1 MTEAHT
7 TMEREISPRAESLQA
22 FIQQA
27 IEQLQRSGAR
37 GDAAP
42 DGLLFF
48 GSWNDSIPRLLI
60 RDPILKPIEA
70 RLWSVMRTLVE
81 PAGPATMPDYD
92 TLAVYCNVGSRST
105 VSHALLI
112 LRITRWISLCA
123 RVRDDGGR
131 YAGNVY
137 ALHDEPTTL
146 GDAMHLDASYVA
158 FLREMTGHRNARVRH
173 LAQSV
178 LDTIEEAIEEGQDVT
193 RDTGLHVRVYQ
204 RVSFFGSI
212 SDPAGGSVDA
222 PLAVSGSRRAALNH
236 RVQKVDL
243 DRVQKTHSVN
253 RVQKVY
259 SGNENEEKQS
269 LNNQVQK
276 VYSVSCS
283 SSNKNTTTTKDVSPT
298 LIWPKRLS
306 SGEQALVCGYF
317 TGLDRALAQD
327 VLDELQG
334 RLQDGSANPVR
345 NPVAWLIASSK
356 RAAAGE
362 FQLTSLGFGV
372 RRARA
377 RQVALDAEDA
387 KALASPSP
395 VTPDSDSAEVVV
407 HNALTQ
413 RVEALRMRRGNRAA
427 EASE

>member
-1 MTEAHT
+1 MTDTHSAVA
-7 TMEREISPRAESLQA
+7 REHSPRVKGLQA
-22 FIQQA
+22 FIEQA
-27 IEQLQRSGAR
+27 VEQLRRSGGR
-37 GDAAP
+37 GNAAP

-60 RDPILKPIEA
+60 RDPILKPIET

-81 PAGPATMPDYD
+81 PAGPATMPDYE
-92 TLAVYCNVGSRST
+92 TLVAYCNVGSRTT

-123 RVRDDGGR
+123 RVRDASGR

-146 GDAMHLDASYVA
+146 GDAMHLDAGYVA
-158 FLREMTGHRNARVRH
+158 FLREMTGHRNTRVRRV
-173 LAQSV
+173 AQSV

-204 RVSFFGSI
+204 RVSFFGSV
-212 SDPAGGSVDA
+212 SDPADGSVDG

-236 RVQKVDL
+236 RVQKMDS
-243 DRVQKTHSVN
+243 DRVQKMDLVIES
-253 RVQKVY
+253 
-259 SGNENEEKQS
+259 EEKQQ
-269 LNNQVQK
+269 LNHQVQK
-276 VYSVSCS
+276 MDSVSCS
-283 SSNKNTTTTKDVSPT
+283 SSNKYKKTTTTKDVSPP
-298 LIWPKRLS
+298 LIWPRRLS
-306 SGEQALVCGYF
+306 PGEQALVSGYF
-317 TGLDRALAQD
+317 TGLDSALAQD

-334 RLQDGSANPVR
+334 RLQKGGSNPIR

-362 FQLTSLGFGV
+362 FQLTSLGLDV
-372 RRARA
+372 RRARG
-377 RQVALDAEDA
+377 RQAALAAADA
-387 KALASPSP
+387 KARASPP
-395 VTPDSDSAEVVV
+395 AAAPDPATVV

-413 RVEALRMRRGNRAA
+413 RVEALRMRRRTRSAG
-427 EASE
+427 ASE

>member
-146 GDAMHLDASYVA
+146 GDAMHLDAGYVA

-306 SGEQALVCGYF
+306 SGEQALVSGYF
-317 TGLDRALAQD
+317 TGLDSALAQD

-334 RLQDGSANPVR
+334 RLQDAANPIR

-362 FQLTSLGFGV
+362 FRLTSLGLGV

-377 RQVALDAEDA
+377 RQAALDVDE
-387 KALASPSP
+387 KARASSPP
-395 VTPDSDSAEVVV
+395 VTPDSAAVV

-413 RVEALRMRRGNRAA
+413 RVEALRMRRRNRSAG
-427 EASE
+427 ASE

>member
-1 MTEAHT
+1 MTAPHP

-22 FIQQA
+22 FIDQA
-27 IEQLQRSGAR
+27 VEKLRRTGAR
-37 GDAAP
+37 GEAAP

-60 RDPILKPIEA
+60 RDPILKPIEV

-81 PAGPATMPDYD
+81 PAGPAAMPDYD
-92 TLAVYCNVGSRST
+92 TLVAYCNVGSRST

-123 RVRDDGGR
+123 RVRDASGR

-137 ALHDEPTTL
+137 ALHDEPATL
-146 GDAMHLDASYVA
+146 GDAMHLDAGYVA
-158 FLREMTGHRNARVRH
+158 FLREMTGHRNVRVRRV
-173 LAQSV
+173 AQSV

-204 RVSFFGSI
+204 RLSFFGCVN
-212 SDPAGGSVDA
+212 DPVDGSGDA
-222 PLAVSGSRRAALNH
+222 PLAVSRSH
-236 RVQKVDL
+236 RVALKQRAQKMDS
-243 DRVQKTHSVN
+243 DRVQKTDSVN
-253 RVQKVY
+253 PVKKVY
-259 SGNENEEKQS
+259 SDNENLKKQS
-269 LNNQVQK
+269 LKDKVAK

-283 SSNKNTTTTKDVSPT
+283 SSSNKKTTTTKDASPT

-317 TGLDRALAQD
+317 TGLDSALAQD

-362 FQLTSLGFGV
+362 FQLTSLGLGV

-377 RQVALDAEDA
+377 RQAGLDAEDA
-387 KALASPSP
+387 KARASPPP
-395 VTPDSDSAEVVV
+395 VTADSAEAVVN
-407 HNALTQ
+407 NAITRRL
-413 RVEALRMRRGNRAA
+413 EALRMRRRNRAA
-427 EASE
+427 GASE

>member
-1 MTEAHT
+1 MTDVHSTAAP
-7 TMEREISPRAESLQA
+7 EISPRAEGLQA
-22 FIQQA
+22 FIDQSV
-27 IEQLQRSGAR
+27 EKLRRSGAR
-37 GDAAP
+37 GDTAP

-60 RDPILKPIEA
+60 RDPILKPIEV

-92 TLAVYCNVGSRST
+92 TLTVYCNVGSRST
-105 VSHALLI
+105 VSHALPI

-123 RVRDDGGR
+123 RVRDASGR

-146 GDAMHLDASYVA
+146 GDAMHLDAGYVA
-158 FLREMTGHRNARVRH
+158 FLREMTGHRNVRVRRV
-173 LAQSV
+173 AQSV

-204 RVSFFGSI
+204 RVSFFGCVNNPV
-212 SDPAGGSVDA
+212 DGSGDA
-222 PLAVSGSRRAALNH
+222 PLAVSGPHRAALKQ

-243 DRVQKTHSVN
+243 DQ
-253 RVQKVY
+253 VQKVD
-259 SGNENEEKQS
+259 SGNENKEKQS
-269 LNNQVQK
+269 LINQVQK
-276 VYSVSCS
+276 MDSVSCS
-283 SSNKNTTTTKDVSPT
+283 SSNNKKTTTTKDVAPT

-317 TGLDRALAQD
+317 TGLGSALAQN

-377 RQVALDAEDA
+377 RQLALDAEDT
-387 KALASPSP
+387 KARASPRP
-395 VTPDSDSAEVVV
+395 PWTPR
-407 HNALTQ
+407 T
-413 RVEALRMRRGNRAA
+413 RRRGHCLPPSHQIRPRWCTTP
-427 EASE
+427 

>member
-1 MTEAHT
+1 MTATHP

-22 FIQQA
+22 FIDQA
-27 IEQLQRSGAR
+27 VEKLRRTGAR
-37 GDAAP
+37 GEVSP

-60 RDPILKPIEA
+60 RDPILKPIEV

-81 PAGPATMPDYD
+81 PAGPAAMPDYD
-92 TLAVYCNVGSRST
+92 TLVAYCNVGSRST

-123 RVRDDGGR
+123 RVRDASGR

-146 GDAMHLDASYVA
+146 GDAMHLDAGYVA
-158 FLREMTGHRNARVRH
+158 FLREMTGHRNVRVRRV
-173 LAQSV
+173 AQSV

-204 RVSFFGSI
+204 RLSFFGSI
-212 SDPAGGSVDA
+212 SDPAGDSVDA
-222 PLAVSGSRRAALNH
+222 PLAVSGPH
-236 RVQKVDL
+236 RVALKQRMQKMDS
-243 DRVQKTHSVN
+243 DRVQKTDLVN
-253 RVQKVY
+253 QVQKVY
-259 SGNENEEKQS
+259 SGNENKEKQL

-283 SSNKNTTTTKDVSPT
+283 SNNNKKTTTTKDDAPT

-306 SGEQALVCGYF
+306 SGEQALVSGYF
-317 TGLDRALAQD
+317 TGLDSALAQD

-356 RAAAGE
+356 RAGAGE
-362 FQLTSLGFGV
+362 FRLTSLGLGV

-387 KALASPSP
+387 KARASPYP
-395 VTPDSDSAEVVV
+395 VTPDSAEVVV

-413 RVEALRMRRGNRAA
+413 RVEALRMRRRNRAA
-427 EASE
+427 GASE

>member
-1 MTEAHT
+1 MSATHP

-22 FIQQA
+22 FIDQA
-27 IEQLQRSGAR
+27 VDKLRRTGAR
-37 GDAAP
+37 GEVSP

-60 RDPILKPIEA
+60 RDPILKPIEV

-81 PAGPATMPDYD
+81 PAGPAAMPDYD
-92 TLAVYCNVGSRST
+92 TLVAYCNVGSRST

-123 RVRDDGGR
+123 RVRDASGR

-137 ALHDEPTTL
+137 ALHDEPATL
-146 GDAMHLDASYVA
+146 GDAMHLDAGYVA
-158 FLREMTGHRNARVRH
+158 FLREMTGHRNVRVRRV
-173 LAQSV
+173 AQSV

-204 RVSFFGSI
+204 RVSFFGCVN
-212 SDPAGGSVDA
+212 DPVDGSGDA
-222 PLAVSGSRRAALNH
+222 PLAVSGPHRVALKQ
-236 RVQKVDL
+236 RVQKMDS
-243 DRVQKTHSVN
+243 DRVQKTDSVN
-253 RVQKVY
+253 PVQKVY
-259 SGNENEEKQS
+259 SGNENIEKQS
-269 LNNQVQK
+269 LKDKVPK

-283 SSNKNTTTTKDVSPT
+283 SNNKKTTTTKDDDPA

-306 SGEQALVCGYF
+306 SAEQALVSGYF
-317 TGLDRALAQD
+317 TGLDSALAQD

-356 RAAAGE
+356 RAGAGE
-362 FQLTSLGFGV
+362 FRLTSLGLGV

-413 RVEALRMRRGNRAA
+413 RVEALRMRRQNQAA
-427 EASE
+427 GASE

>member
-1 MTEAHT
+1 MTDAHPN
-7 TMEREISPRAESLQA
+7 MEREISPRAEGLQA

-37 GDAAP
+37 GDTAP

-306 SGEQALVCGYF
+306 SGEQALVSGYF
-317 TGLDRALAQD
+317 TGLDSALAQD

-334 RLQDGSANPVR
+334 RLQDAANPIR

-362 FQLTSLGFGV
+362 FRLTSLGLGV

-377 RQVALDAEDA
+377 RQAALDADE
-387 KALASPSP
+387 KARASSPP
-395 VTPDSDSAEVVV
+395 VTPDSAAVV

-413 RVEALRMRRGNRAA
+413 RVEALRIRRRNRSAGA
-427 EASE
+427 GE

>member
-1 MTEAHT
+1 MTAPHP

-22 FIQQA
+22 FIDQA
-27 IEQLQRSGAR
+27 VEKLRRAGAR
-37 GDAAP
+37 GEAAP

-60 RDPILKPIEA
+60 RDPILKPIEV

-81 PAGPATMPDYD
+81 PAGPAAMPDYD
-92 TLAVYCNVGSRST
+92 TLVAYCNVGSRTT

-123 RVRDDGGR
+123 RVRDDSGR

-146 GDAMHLDASYVA
+146 GDAMHLDAGYVA
-158 FLREMTGHRNARVRH
+158 FLREMTGHRNVRVRRV
-173 LAQSV
+173 AQSV

-204 RVSFFGSI
+204 RVSFFGSVN
-212 SDPAGGSVDA
+212 DPVDGSGA
-222 PLAVSGSRRAALNH
+222 TPLAVSGPRRAGLNH
-236 RVQKVDL
+236 RVQKMDSVQVQKMDSVNKPKEKQQVKP
-243 DRVQKTHSVN
+243 RVQKMD
-253 RVQKVY
+253 
-259 SGNENEEKQS
+259 
-269 LNNQVQK
+269 
-276 VYSVSCS
+276 SVSCS
-283 SSNKNTTTTKDVSPT
+283 SNKYKKTTTTKDDAST
-298 LIWPKRLS
+298 LIWPKHLPPGDR
-306 SGEQALVCGYF
+306 ALVSGYF
-317 TGLDRALAQD
+317 MGLDSALAQD

-334 RLQDGSANPVR
+334 RLQNAGTNPVR

-362 FQLTSLGFGV
+362 FQLTSLGLGV
-372 RRARA
+372 RRARV
-377 RQVALDAEDA
+377 RQAVIDAEDV
-387 KALASPSP
+387 KARASLPP
-395 VTPDSDSAEVVV
+395 ATPGPADVVV
-407 HNALTQ
+407 QNAITE
-413 RVEALRMRRGNRAA
+413 RVEALRMRHRNRSA

>member
-1 MTEAHT
+1 MADVYSTAAP
-7 TMEREISPRAESLQA
+7 EISPRAEGLQA
-22 FIQQA
+22 FIDQSV
-27 IEQLQRSGAR
+27 EKLRRTGAR
-37 GDAAP
+37 GDTAP

-60 RDPILKPIEA
+60 RDPILKPIEV

-81 PAGPATMPDYD
+81 PAGPAAMPDYD
-92 TLAVYCNVGSRST
+92 TLVAYCNVGSRST

-123 RVRDDGGR
+123 RVRDASGR

-222 PLAVSGSRRAALNH
+222 PLAVSGSRRVALNH

-243 DRVQKTHSVN
+243 DRVQKMDSV
-253 RVQKVY
+253 
-259 SGNENEEKQS
+259 
-269 LNNQVQK
+269 NQVQK

-283 SSNKNTTTTKDVSPT
+283 SSNKKTTTTKDVSPT

-317 TGLDRALAQD
+317 TGLDSALAQD

-362 FQLTSLGFGV
+362 FRLTSLGLGV

-377 RQVALDAEDA
+377 RQLALDAEDE
-387 KALASPSP
+387 KARASPPP
-395 VTPDSDSAEVVV
+395 VTPDPAAVV

-413 RVEALRMRRGNRAA
+413 RVEALRMRRRNLSAG
-427 EASE
+427 ASE

>member
-1 MTEAHT
+1 MTDVHSTGAP
-7 TMEREISPRAESLQA
+7 EISPRAEGLQA
-22 FIQQA
+22 FIDQSV
-27 IEQLQRSGAR
+27 EKLRRTGAR
-37 GDAAP
+37 GDTAP

-60 RDPILKPIEA
+60 RDPILKPIEV

-81 PAGPATMPDYD
+81 PAGPAAMPDYD
-92 TLAVYCNVGSRST
+92 TLVAYCNVGSRST

-123 RVRDDGGR
+123 RVRDASGR

-146 GDAMHLDASYVA
+146 GDAMHLDAGYVA

-204 RVSFFGSI
+204 RLSFFGCVN
-212 SDPAGGSVDA
+212 DPVDGSGDA
-222 PLAVSGSRRAALNH
+222 PLAASGSRRAALNQ
-236 RVQKVDL
+236 REQKVYS
-243 DRVQKTHSVN
+243 DRVQKMDSVN
-253 RVQKVY
+253 QVQKVY
-259 SGNENEEKQS
+259 SGNENKEKQS

-283 SSNKNTTTTKDVSPT
+283 SSNKYKKTTTKDVAPT

-306 SGEQALVCGYF
+306 SGEQALVSGYF
-317 TGLDRALAQD
+317 TGLDSALAQD

-387 KALASPSP
+387 KARASPPP
-395 VTPDSDSAEVVV
+395 VTPDSAEVVV